1 MIKNKYSGLTTLFP
15 QHASLSLLQKAN
27 QQIAKQRW
35 GSFVLGTG
43 QVAQVLYSV
52 RQGTLFSGT
61 RLYFTL
67 CRSEMIRDQ

>member
-1 MIKNKYSGLTTLFP
+1 MIKNKDSSLTTLFP

-43 QVAQVLYSV
+43 QVAQILYILG
-52 RQGTLFSGT
+52 RELFSLE
-61 RLYFTL
+61 RACISHYVAPK
-67 CRSEMIRDQ
+67 